1 MKATKK
7 AVCYKRGQRKPERIA
22 IREYTCEI
30 GDRVLCQGKEILVQE
45 VIEDGSEA
53 RRKRAFIKGC
63 PIHSDGTPLV
73 RLNVYAGQD
82 WGHTARNKRLASAV
96 SV

>member
-1 MKATKK
+1 MKAIKK

-45 VIEDGSEA
+45 VIEDGSEE
-53 RRKRAFIKGC
+53 RREMAFIKGC
-63 PIHSDGTPLV
+63 PIDRDGTPLV
-73 RLNVYAGQD
+73 RLDVFAGQD
-82 WGHTARNKRLASAV
+82 WQHN
-96 SV
+96 